1 MIASIRQSLWRGR
14 ETPFLSMRQ
23 KVLAPVLIATVFA
36 IATKPAVA
44 HHAFSAVFDAKQP
57 ITLTGTVTKLE
68 WQNPHTW
75 FYIDVKDDSGSVRNW
90 GMEMGSPNLLIRAGW
105 SRNSLKI
112 GEVVTVEG
120 FRSKDGSSNGNAQV
134 VTLTNTGQRL
144 FASSSQAPVQN
155 R

>member
-1 MIASIRQSLWRGR
+1 MIASIRQIPLMGR
-14 ETPFLSMRQ
+14 DGTR
-23 KVLAPVLIATVFA
+23 KKVFA
-36 IATKPAVA
+36 FILITLLAFATKPASA
-44 HHAFSAVFDAKQP
+44 HHAFTAVFDAKQP
-57 ITLTGTVTKLE
+57 IKLTGTVTKLE

-75 FYIDVKDDSGSVRNW
+75 FYIDVKDESGNVRNW

-105 SRNSLKI
+105 GRNSLKI
-112 GEVVTVEG
+112 GDVVTVEG

-144 FASSSQAPVQN
+144 FAASSQAQSTQN

>member
-1 MIASIRQSLWRGR
+1 MLLSL
-14 ETPFLSMRQ
+14 T
-23 KVLAPVLIATVFA
+23 LIATVFPFS
-36 IATKPAVA
+36 TKPAIA

-57 ITLTGTVTKLE
+57 VKLTGTVTKLE

-75 FYIDVKDDSGSVRNW
+75 FYMDVKDESGNVRNW

-112 GEVVTVEG
+112 GDVVTVEG
-120 FRSKDGSSNGNAQV
+120 FRSKDGSSNGNAQI

-144 FASSSQAPVQN
+144 FAASSQAQPVQN